1 MPIYEFRCGGCK
13 KKVSVFLRD
22 TSKQA
27 TCPECGGS
35 DLKRLVSRIAYHNQA
50 NVWTDEKGPPP
61 SLGDD
66 NYYSDPRNIGRYT
79 EHRLKQLGID
89 MHSEEYSKTFSEV
102 NEMIEKARDGEM
114 PDKIKDI

>member
-1 MPIYEFRCGGCK
+1 MPVYEYRCGGCK

-22 TSKQA
+22 SSKQA
-27 TCPECGGS
+27 ICPQCGGT
-35 DLKRLVSRIAYHNQA
+35 DLKRLVSRIAYHSKA
-50 NVWTDEKGPPP
+50 GVWTDEKGPPP
-61 SLGDD
+61 IIGDD
-66 NYYSDPRNIGRYT
+66 KYYSDPRNIGRYT

-89 MHSEEYSKTFSEV
+89 MHSPEYSKTFSEV